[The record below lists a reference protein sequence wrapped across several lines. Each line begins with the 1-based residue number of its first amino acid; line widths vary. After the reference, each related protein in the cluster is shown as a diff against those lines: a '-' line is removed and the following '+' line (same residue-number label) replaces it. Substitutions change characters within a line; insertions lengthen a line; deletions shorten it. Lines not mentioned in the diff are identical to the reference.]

1 MNSTPQETE
10 LGKAALLIQHN
21 RQNFVQMNRTKIHS
35 RKSKGFSLIELLAV
49 ISIVALLSTLTWLNG
64 PSLLGAGWL
73 RSGSDALYN
82 TLSLARQT
90 AVTSDMPCAFVIR
103 TTGSNA
109 WKQIAL
115 FTINFNTYNWTQT
128 AAWKTLPQNIVVDEN
143 FLPTW
148 QNTKGLAFI
157 AGSVAAPSPAIT
169 QAGSSLQHYQ
179 DYLAL
184 VFLPDGSMMSSENIA
199 LKIIIKRGD
208 AVNSDSALIL
218 LAERAGGR
226 VKMIQPVTH

>member
-1 MNSTPQETE
+1 MRLNKLQTI
-10 LGKAALLIQHN
+10 A
-21 RQNFVQMNRTKIHS
+21 RR
-35 RKSKGFSLIELLAV
+35 GFSLIELLVV

-90 AVTSDMPCAFVIR
+90 AVTNDMPCAFVIR

-109 WKQIAL
+109 WKEIAL
-115 FTINFNTYNWTQT
+115 FTINVNTSNWIQT
-128 AAWKTLPQNIVVDEN
+128 AAWKTLPQNIFVDEN

-169 QAGSSLQHYQ
+169 QAGSSLQHDQ

-199 LKIIIKRGD
+199 LKLIIKRGD
-208 AVNSDSALIL
+208 AVNSDNAFIL

>member
-1 MNSTPQETE
+1 MRLNKLQTI
-10 LGKAALLIQHN
+10 A
-21 RQNFVQMNRTKIHS
+21 RR
-35 RKSKGFSLIELLAV
+35 GFSLIELLVV

-90 AVTSDMPCAFVIR
+90 AVTNDMPCAFVIR

-109 WKQIAL
+109 WK
-115 FTINFNTYNWTQT
+115 
-128 AAWKTLPQNIVVDEN
+128 TLPQNIFVDEN

-169 QAGSSLQHYQ
+169 QAGSSLQHDQ

-199 LKIIIKRGD
+199 LKLIIKRGD
-208 AVNSDSALIL
+208 AVNSDNAFIL

>member
-1 MNSTPQETE
+1 MRLNKLQST
-10 LGKAALLIQHN
+10 A
-21 RQNFVQMNRTKIHS
+21 RR
-35 RKSKGFSLIELLAV
+35 GFSLIELLIV
-49 ISIVALLSTLTWLNG
+49 ISIVALLSTLTWLNAA
-64 PSLLGAGWL
+64 SLLGAGWL

-90 AVTSDMPCAFVIR
+90 AVTNDMPCAFVIR

-109 WKQIAL
+109 WKEIAL
-115 FTINFNTYNWTQT
+115 FTINVNTSNWIQT
-128 AAWKTLPQNIVVDEN
+128 APWKTLPQNIFVDEN
-143 FLPTW
+143 YVPTW

-169 QAGSSLQHYQ
+169 QAGSSLQHDK

-199 LKIIIKRGD
+199 LRLIIKRGD
-208 AVNSDSALIL
+208 AVNSDNTFIL

-226 VKMIQPVTH
+226 VKMIQPVTR

>member
-1 MNSTPQETE
+1 MRLNKLQTI
-10 LGKAALLIQHN
+10 A
-21 RQNFVQMNRTKIHS
+21 RR
-35 RKSKGFSLIELLAV
+35 GFSLIELLVV

-90 AVTSDMPCAFVIR
+90 AVTNDMPCAFVIR

-109 WKQIAL
+109 WKEIAL
-115 FTINFNTYNWTQT
+115 FTINVNTSNWIQT
-128 AAWKTLPQNIVVDEN
+128 AAWKTLPQNIFVDEK

-169 QAGSSLQHYQ
+169 QAGSSLQHDQ

-184 VFLPDGSMMSSENIA
+184 VFLPDGSMMASENIA
-199 LKIIIKRGD
+199 LKLIIKRGD
-208 AVNSDSALIL
+208 AVNSDNAFIL